1 MHRNSPIQELN
12 SNQKS
17 LLEVKNLTKF
27 YNFNAGLF
35 TRSKTKVHALEN
47 ISFSLSAGQ
56 TLGLVGESG
65 SGKSTLGK
73 TLVKLLSPSSGQI
86 FFSGKNIIELTEKQF
101 QPYRREMQIIF
112 QDPFAN
118 LNPKFSVFEIL
129 SEPFDIHNLYRNK
142 HERLEIVQDLLHEV
156 GLNANDIH
164 KFPKEFSGG
173 QKQRIGIAR
182 ALALKPKF
190 IVCDE
195 PVSALD
201 VSIQSQILN
210 LLMDLRDKYALSL
223 LFIAHNLAVV
233 EHISD
238 YVAVMHLGQI
248 VEIGSTKEIFST
260 PQHPYTKALFASV
273 PKLEVHKRMHVVV
286 QGDIPSP
293 LNPPKGCRFH
303 TRCSYARKECK
314 QEPAP
319 ELIKVDEKKGDHF
332 VACHFFKS
340 L

>member
-1 MHRNSPIQELN
+1 MHRSSPIQELN
-12 SNQKS
+12 SNQIP

-27 YNFNAGLF
+27 YTFNTGLF

-47 ISFSLSAGQ
+47 ISFSLSSGH

-129 SEPFDIHNLYRNK
+129 SEPFEIHNLYKNK
-142 HERLEIVQDLLHEV
+142 HERLEIIQDLLHEV
-156 GLNANDIH
+156 GLNTNDIH

-210 LLMDLRDKYALSL
+210 LLMDLRDKYSLSL

-248 VEIGSTKEIFST
+248 VEIGSTKEIFGT
-260 PQHPYTKALFASV
+260 PRHPYTKALFASV
-273 PKLEVHKRMHVVV
+273 PKLEVYKRMHVVV

-293 LNPPKGCRFH
+293 LSPPKGCRFH

-319 ELIKVDEKKGDHF
+319 ELIKVDEKKDDHF